1 MSTTDPASALA
12 TATIDIML
20 VSHTNVGKTTL
31 VRTLLGRDIGEV
43 IDAPDVTKIVTSYD
57 LMVDAS
63 TGALRLW
70 DTPGFGDS
78 FRLAKRLRQ
87 KYRWIAWIV
96 REIWD
101 RYQNP
106 RLWRNQRVVLDLRE
120 RAAAILYL
128 VNSRERPVDAVYVA
142 PELEVLAWTG
152 KPVLAILNQS
162 GNPLPVENES
172 LQMLEWWDALASFP
186 VVRKTVALDSYTRCW
201 VQELILYDEIGHVLQ
216 DPNHAIYTKLA
227 TSIQADHYGRLDASI
242 EAIAEYLLHTA
253 GDKVE
258 FKAASWFES
267 LKDLLGRVTP
277 WGDSNALQP
286 HELAMQSLAQRFMEE
301 TKTVTD
307 KLIAINRL
315 AGVSSGKIVDMAGES
330 FSIDGPIDESVS
342 AFAGGVI
349 SGALTGLAADLLAG
363 GLTLGTGALVG
374 AVLGAL
380 GAGAMA
386 KGYNAYKEKG
396 KAMIRWSP
404 DSLTQAFF
412 RSVMLYLAI
421 AHFGRG
427 QGEWRRKDDPE
438 HWNKAVGDSVSRYQN
453 RLQQLW
459 ICTASGPKTQQ
470 TKHEC
475 TSVLKLVLIEVLDR
489 LYPETRGHIVRLAN
503 QQAA

>member
-1 MSTTDPASALA
+1 MSMNDPSSASTL
-12 TATIDIML
+12 TAIDIML

-31 VRTLLGRDIGEV
+31 VRTLIGKDVGEV
-43 IDAPDVTKIVTSYD
+43 FDAPDVTKAVTSYD

-87 KYRWIAWIV
+87 KYRWVAWIV

-101 RYQNP
+101 RHQNP
-106 RLWRNQRVVLDLRE
+106 RLWRDQRVALDLRE
-120 RAAAILYL
+120 RAAVILYL
-128 VNSRERPVDAVYVA
+128 VHSRERPVDAVYVA

-162 GNPLPVENES
+162 GTPLPVENES

-186 VVRKTVALDSYTRCW
+186 VVKKTVALDSYTRCW

-216 DPNHAIYTKLA
+216 DPDHAIFTKLA

-242 EAIAEYLLHTA
+242 AVVAEYLLLIA
-253 GDKVE
+253 GDRVE
-258 FKAASWFES
+258 INTGWFQS
-267 LKDLLGRVTP
+267 LIDRLREIIP
-277 WGDSNALQP
+277 WGDGDALQP
-286 HELAMQSLAQRFMEE
+286 HELAMQSLAQRFMDE

-315 AGVSSGKIVDMAGES
+315 AGVSSGEIVEKVSES
-330 FSIDGPIDESVS
+330 FSIDGPIDESTS
-342 AFAGGVI
+342 AVAGGVI

-380 GAGAMA
+380 GAGALA
-386 KGYNAYKEKG
+386 KGYNAYTEKG
-396 KAMIRWSP
+396 KTVIRWSP

-438 HWNKAVGDSVSRYQN
+438 HWNKAVRDSVNRYQD

-459 ICTASGPKTQQ
+459 MRTASSPETLQIQQ
-470 TKHEC
+470 EC
-475 TSVLKLVLIEVLDR
+475 TSALKLVLVEVLER
-489 LYPETRGHIVRLAN
+489 LYPETRGRMARLADR
-503 QQAA
+503 QAA

>member
-1 MSTTDPASALA
+1 MSMTDPSSASTLKA
-12 TATIDIML
+12 IDIML

-31 VRTLLGRDIGEV
+31 VRTLIGKDVGEV
-43 IDAPDVTKIVTSYD
+43 FDAPDVTKAVTSYD
-57 LMVDAS
+57 LMVDES

-87 KYRWIAWIV
+87 KYRWVAWIV

-106 RLWRNQRVVLDLRE
+106 RLWRSQRVALDLRE
-120 RAAAILYL
+120 RAAVILYL
-128 VNSRERPVDAVYVA
+128 VNSLERPVDANYVA

-162 GNPLPVENES
+162 GTPLPVENES

-201 VQELILYDEIGHVLQ
+201 VQELILYDEIGHLLQ
-216 DPNHAIYTKLA
+216 EPNHAIYTKLA

-242 EAIAEYLLHTA
+242 EVVAEYLLHTA
-253 GDKVE
+253 SDRVE
-258 FKAASWFES
+258 LDTGWFQSIIDRLREII
-267 LKDLLGRVTP
+267 P
-277 WGDSNALQP
+277 WGDNDALQP
-286 HELAMQSLAQRFMEE
+286 HEVAMQSLAQRFMDE

-315 AGVSSGKIVDMAGES
+315 GGVSSGEIVEKAGAS
-330 FSIDGPIDESVS
+330 FSIDGPIDESTS

-349 SGALTGLAADLLAG
+349 SGALTGLAVDLHAG

-380 GAGAMA
+380 GAGALA
-386 KGYNAYKEKG
+386 KGYNAYTEKG
-396 KAMIRWSP
+396 KTIIRWSR

-438 HWNKAVGDSVSRYQN
+438 HWNKAVGDSVNRYQD

-459 ICTASGPKTQQ
+459 IRTAGGPETQQ
-470 TKHEC
+470 IKHEC
-475 TSVLKLVLIEVLDR
+475 TIALKLVLVEVLER
-489 LYPETRGHIVRLAN
+489 LYPETRGHI
-503 QQAA
+503 AAFRQ